1 MIKKNVE
8 FIVPSNLSSLS
19 DHVVVLGTKTTIRFL
34 GILIYKKTVNT
45 PQNYQFT
52 SGIKDY
58 EIIGRL

>member
-34 GILIYKKTVNT
+34 GILIYKKQSIPLRITNSHRGLKIT
-45 PQNYQFT
+45 
-52 SGIKDY
+52 
-58 EIIGRL
+58 RL